1 MDYATTLI
9 KEGKAFVDD
18 SPSET
23 LADQRRNRQ
32 PSPNRDNAYVVP
44 CFTPRLTPSAAVSC
58 KPPGP
63 PLVHAYGLSSFPLLA
78 DSSHNPP
85 FPPLP
90 PSPPSVERNL
100 ELWQEMIK
108 GSDKGKECV
117 VRAKI
122 DYASVNGALR
132 DPTLYRCKPEPHVRT
147 GTKYKVYPTYD
158 FACPIVDSLEGVTH
172 ALRTTEYH
180 DRDSQYAWVCEALKL
195 RLPKI
200 WDFSRLN
207 LVYTVMSKRQLT
219 WFVNEGKV
227 DGWSDPRFPTVRGI
241 LRHGMT
247 VEGLRNFILSMGSS
261 KSQVQ
266 MEWDKIWQLNKK
278 VIDPVA
284 PRHVALEAQNAVRAT
299 VVGLDK
305 ATATQVNSH
314 PKNAAVGTK
323 TVWQAPSIL
332 LEQVR
337 WGWGGVG
344 LGKRKER
351 RKKEG
356 RKK

>member
-1 MDYATTLI
+1 
-9 KEGKAFVDD
+9 
-18 SPSET
+18 
-23 LADQRRNRQ
+23 
-32 PSPNRDNAYVVP
+32 
-44 CFTPRLTPSAAVSC
+44 
-58 KPPGP
+58 
-63 PLVHAYGLSSFPLLA
+63 
-78 DSSHNPP
+78 
-85 FPPLP
+85 
-90 PSPPSVERNL
+90 VERSL

-108 GSDKGKECV
+108 GSDKGKQCV

-122 DYASVNGALR
+122 DYASVNGAMR

-180 DRDSQYAWVCEALKL
+180 DRDVQYAWVCETLKL

-219 WFVNEGKV
+219 WFVEQGKV

-299 VVGLDK
+299 VLGLDK
-305 ATATQVNSH
+305 AEAMQVQSH
-314 PKNAAVGTK
+314 PKNPAVGSK
-323 TVWQAPSIL
+323 AVWRAPAIL

-337 WGWGGVG
+337 Y
-344 LGKRKER
+344 LEESHRCSLLKRTTSLLFVFAVSIE
-351 RKKEG
+351 
-356 RKK
+356 